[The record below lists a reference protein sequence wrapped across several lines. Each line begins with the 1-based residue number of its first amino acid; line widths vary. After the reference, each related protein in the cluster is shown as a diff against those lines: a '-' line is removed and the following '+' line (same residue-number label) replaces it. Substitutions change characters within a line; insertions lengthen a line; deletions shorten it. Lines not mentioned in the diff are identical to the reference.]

1 MGFNAVFGCLKEV
14 FPQVDFRILRAIAI
28 EHPFDADAAVLDVL
42 SEFPNL
48 ATQSFL
54 AVSPV
59 QVQSPGT
66 PPLRAAQQ
74 KGKGKLLMH
83 QQVIKE
89 SGVPE
94 PGPAAGDDHT
104 SGVSHGNPTLVK
116 QVDSLQNGPVPS
128 DADTSTRSEAV
139 ISDVKGMNFDV
150 QVGLQQSASGMT
162 SPSMPEKDSAN
173 GTLVDVLPKWKSFY
187 FPVNCDSNS
196 VLHETHDKVE
206 SFAVDSSFREHAPNA
221 PQCDIPPEFSS
232 GPLFADDN
240 LQATGPSDH
249 TSEKDCSPR
258 EMVDNDN
265 EETATNS
272 VCNIDVLE
280 EIIEDAKH
288 NKDPMTSGAYHDN
301 PTLVKQVD
309 SLQNGPVPSDA
320 DTSTGSEAVISDVKG
335 MNFDVQVGLQQSASG
350 MTSLSMPEK
359 DAVNGTLGDVLPK
372 WKSFYF
378 PVNCDS
384 NLVLHE
390 TRDKVESFAVDSS
403 FPEHVPNAPQCDIPP
418 EFRSGPLLA
427 DDNLQA
433 TGPSDHT
440 SEKDCTSREMVD
452 NDIEETATN
461 SVCNIDVLEEIIED
475 AKHNKKTLFSAMESV
490 ISMMREVEV
499 QEKAVDIVQEEAS
512 RGGLDIMVKVEDLKQ
527 MLAHAKDAN
536 DMHAGEVF
544 GEKAILATEARELQS
559 RLLNLSDDRDKS
571 LAILNEMCGTLE
583 ERLDAAAEARRLAE
597 QDKLEKEECAWKAL
611 AEQEAEVEKVVQES
625 KILQQQAEENSK
637 LREFLMDRGRIVD
650 MLQGEISVICQD
662 VRFLKE
668 KFDERVP
675 LSESVSSSQTSCIL
689 ASSGSSMKSVA
700 FDLVPERL
708 ELPKSPEKASPAPS
722 VNGLSPKS
730 ILEQERTKADQKELI
745 DDGWDVVFD
754 KELDV

>member
-59 QVQSPGT
+59 QVQSSGT
-66 PPLRAAQQ
+66 PPVQAAQQ
-74 KGKGKLLMH
+74 KEKGKLLMH

-104 SGVSHGNPTLVK
+104 SGSSHGNPTLVK
-116 QVDSLQNGPVPS
+116 QVDSLQNGPV
-128 DADTSTRSEAV
+128 
-139 ISDVKGMNFDV
+139 
-150 QVGLQQSASGMT
+150 Q
-162 SPSMPEKDSAN
+162 
-173 GTLVDVLPKWKSFY
+173 
-187 FPVNCDSNS
+187 
-196 VLHETHDKVE
+196 
-206 SFAVDSSFREHAPNA
+206 
-221 PQCDIPPEFSS
+221 
-232 GPLFADDN
+232 
-240 LQATGPSDH
+240 
-249 TSEKDCSPR
+249 
-258 EMVDNDN
+258 
-265 EETATNS
+265 
-272 VCNIDVLE
+272 
-280 EIIEDAKH
+280 
-288 NKDPMTSGAYHDN
+288 
-301 PTLVKQVD
+301 
-309 SLQNGPVPSDA
+309 SDA

-335 MNFDVQVGLQQSASG
+335 MNFDVQVGAQQSASG

-359 DAVNGTLGDVLPK
+359 DAVNGTLVDVLPK

-378 PVNCDS
+378 PVNCDYES
-384 NLVLHE
+384 VLHE

-403 FPEHVPNAPQCDIPP
+403 FPEHAPNAPQCDIPP
-418 EFRSGPLLA
+418 EFSSGPLLADDEVESFAVDSSFPEHAPNAPQCDIPPEHAPNAPQSDIPPEFSSGPLLADDEVESLAVDSSFPEHAPNAPQCDIRPEFSSGPLLA

-433 TGPSDHT
+433 SGPLDHT
-440 SEKDCTSREMVD
+440 SEKDCSPREMVD

-475 AKHNKKTLFSAMESV
+475 SKHNKKTLFSAMESV

-512 RGGLDIMVKVEDLKQ
+512 RGGLDIMVKVEELKQ

-536 DMHAGEVF
+536 DMVHAGEVF

-559 RLLNLSDDRDKS
+559 RLLNLSDERDKS
-571 LAILNEMCGTLE
+571 LAILNEMRGTLE

-597 QDKLEKEECAWKAL
+597 QDKLEKEECARKAL
-611 AEQEAEVEKVVQES
+611 AEQEAEMEKVVQES

-662 VRFLKE
+662 VRLLKE

-722 VNGLSPKS
+722 VDGLSPKS
-730 ILEQERTKADQKELI
+730 ILERERTKADQKELI
-745 DDGWDVVFD
+745 DGGWDVVFD
-754 KELDV
+754 EELDV

>member
-59 QVQSPGT
+59 QVQSSGT
-66 PPLRAAQQ
+66 PPVQAAQQ
-74 KGKGKLLMH
+74 KEKGKLLMH

-104 SGVSHGNPTLVK
+104 SGSSHGNPTLVK
-116 QVDSLQNGPVPS
+116 QVDSLQNGPV
-128 DADTSTRSEAV
+128 
-139 ISDVKGMNFDV
+139 
-150 QVGLQQSASGMT
+150 Q
-162 SPSMPEKDSAN
+162 
-173 GTLVDVLPKWKSFY
+173 
-187 FPVNCDSNS
+187 
-196 VLHETHDKVE
+196 
-206 SFAVDSSFREHAPNA
+206 
-221 PQCDIPPEFSS
+221 
-232 GPLFADDN
+232 
-240 LQATGPSDH
+240 
-249 TSEKDCSPR
+249 
-258 EMVDNDN
+258 
-265 EETATNS
+265 
-272 VCNIDVLE
+272 
-280 EIIEDAKH
+280 
-288 NKDPMTSGAYHDN
+288 
-301 PTLVKQVD
+301 
-309 SLQNGPVPSDA
+309 SDA

-335 MNFDVQVGLQQSASG
+335 MNFDVQVGQQQSASG

-359 DAVNGTLGDVLPK
+359 DAVNGTLVDVLPK

-378 PVNCDS
+378 PVNCDYES
-384 NLVLHE
+384 VLHE

-403 FPEHVPNAPQCDIPP
+403 FPEHAPNAPQCDIPPEHAPNAPQCDIPP
-418 EFRSGPLLA
+418 EFSSGPLLADDEVESLAVDSSFPEHAPNAPQCDIRPEFSSGPLLA

-433 TGPSDHT
+433 SGPLDHT
-440 SEKDCTSREMVD
+440 SEKDCSPREMVD

-475 AKHNKKTLFSAMESV
+475 SKHNKKTLFSAMESV

-512 RGGLDIMVKVEDLKQ
+512 RGGLDIMVKVEELKQ

-559 RLLNLSDDRDKS
+559 RLLNLSDERDKS
-571 LAILNEMCGTLE
+571 LAILNEMRGTLE

-597 QDKLEKEECAWKAL
+597 QDKLEKEECARKAL
-611 AEQEAEVEKVVQES
+611 AEQEAEMEKVVQES

-650 MLQGEISVICQD
+650 MLQGEISVICHD
-662 VRFLKE
+662 VRLLKE

-722 VNGLSPKS
+722 VDGLSPKS
-730 ILEQERTKADQKELI
+730 ILERERTKADQKELI
-745 DDGWDVVFD
+745 DGGWDVVFD
-754 KELDV
+754 EELDV

>member
-42 SEFPNL
+42 
-48 ATQSFL
+48 T
-54 AVSPV
+54 
-59 QVQSPGT
+59 
-66 PPLRAAQQ
+66 QQ
-74 KGKGKLLMH
+74 KEKGKLLMH

-104 SGVSHGNPTLVK
+104 SGSSHGNPTLVK
-116 QVDSLQNGPVPS
+116 QVDSLQNGPV
-128 DADTSTRSEAV
+128 
-139 ISDVKGMNFDV
+139 
-150 QVGLQQSASGMT
+150 Q
-162 SPSMPEKDSAN
+162 
-173 GTLVDVLPKWKSFY
+173 
-187 FPVNCDSNS
+187 
-196 VLHETHDKVE
+196 
-206 SFAVDSSFREHAPNA
+206 
-221 PQCDIPPEFSS
+221 
-232 GPLFADDN
+232 
-240 LQATGPSDH
+240 
-249 TSEKDCSPR
+249 
-258 EMVDNDN
+258 
-265 EETATNS
+265 
-272 VCNIDVLE
+272 
-280 EIIEDAKH
+280 
-288 NKDPMTSGAYHDN
+288 
-301 PTLVKQVD
+301 
-309 SLQNGPVPSDA
+309 SDA

-335 MNFDVQVGLQQSASG
+335 MNFDVQVGQQQSASG

-359 DAVNGTLGDVLPK
+359 DAVNGTLVDVLPK

-378 PVNCDS
+378 PVNCDYES
-384 NLVLHE
+384 VLHE

-403 FPEHVPNAPQCDIPP
+403 FPEHAPNAPQCDIPP
-418 EFRSGPLLA
+418 EFSSGPLLADDEVESFAVDSSFPEHAPNAPQCDIPPEHAPNAPQCDIPPEFSSGPLLADDEVESLAVDSSFPEHAPNAPQCDIRPEFSSGPLLA

-433 TGPSDHT
+433 SGPLDHT
-440 SEKDCTSREMVD
+440 SEKDCSPREMVD

-475 AKHNKKTLFSAMESV
+475 SKHNKKTLFSAMESV

-512 RGGLDIMVKVEDLKQ
+512 RGGLDIMVKVEELKQ

-559 RLLNLSDDRDKS
+559 RLLNLSDERDKS
-571 LAILNEMCGTLE
+571 LAILNEMRGTLE

-597 QDKLEKEECAWKAL
+597 QDKLEKEECARKAL
-611 AEQEAEVEKVVQES
+611 AEQEAEMEKVVQES

-650 MLQGEISVICQD
+650 MLQGEISVICHD
-662 VRFLKE
+662 VRLLKE

-722 VNGLSPKS
+722 VDGLSPKS
-730 ILEQERTKADQKELI
+730 ILERERTKADQKELI
-745 DDGWDVVFD
+745 DGGWDVVFD
-754 KELDV
+754 EELDV

>member
-66 PPLRAAQQ
+66 PPVQAAQQ
-74 KGKGKLLMH
+74 KEKGKLLMH

-104 SGVSHGNPTLVK
+104 SGSSHGNPTLVK
-116 QVDSLQNGPVPS
+116 QVDSLQNGPV
-128 DADTSTRSEAV
+128 R
-139 ISDVKGMNFDV
+139 
-150 QVGLQQSASGMT
+150 
-162 SPSMPEKDSAN
+162 
-173 GTLVDVLPKWKSFY
+173 
-187 FPVNCDSNS
+187 
-196 VLHETHDKVE
+196 
-206 SFAVDSSFREHAPNA
+206 
-221 PQCDIPPEFSS
+221 
-232 GPLFADDN
+232 
-240 LQATGPSDH
+240 
-249 TSEKDCSPR
+249 
-258 EMVDNDN
+258 
-265 EETATNS
+265 
-272 VCNIDVLE
+272 
-280 EIIEDAKH
+280 
-288 NKDPMTSGAYHDN
+288 
-301 PTLVKQVD
+301 
-309 SLQNGPVPSDA
+309 SDA

-335 MNFDVQVGLQQSASG
+335 MNFNFQVGQQQSASG

-359 DAVNGTLGDVLPK
+359 DAVNGTLVDVLPK

-378 PVNCDS
+378 PVNCDYES
-384 NLVLHE
+384 VLHE

-403 FPEHVPNAPQCDIPP
+403 FPEHAPNAPQCDIPPEHAPNAPQCDIPP
-418 EFRSGPLLA
+418 EFSSGPLLADDEVESFAVDSSFPEHAPNVPQCDIRPEFSSGLLLA

-433 TGPSDHT
+433 SGPSDHT
-440 SEKDCTSREMVD
+440 SEKDCSPREMVE

-475 AKHNKKTLFSAMESV
+475 SKHNKKTLFSAMESV

-512 RGGLDIMVKVEDLKQ
+512 RGGLDIMVKVEELNQ

-559 RLLNLSDDRDKS
+559 RLLNLSDERDKS
-571 LAILNEMCGTLE
+571 LAVLNEMRGTLE

-597 QDKLEKEECAWKAL
+597 QDKLEKEECARKAL
-611 AEQEAEVEKVVQES
+611 AEQEAEMEKVVQES
-625 KILQQQAEENSK
+625 KILQQQADENSK

-662 VRFLKE
+662 VRLLKE

-689 ASSGSSMKSVA
+689 ASSGSSMKSAA

-722 VNGLSPKS
+722 VDGLSPKS
-730 ILEQERTKADQKELI
+730 LLERERTKADQKELI
-745 DDGWDVVFD
+745 DGGWDVVFD
-754 KELDV
+754 EELDV

>member
-42 SEFPNL
+42 
-48 ATQSFL
+48 T
-54 AVSPV
+54 
-59 QVQSPGT
+59 
-66 PPLRAAQQ
+66 QQ
-74 KGKGKLLMH
+74 KEKGKLLMH

-104 SGVSHGNPTLVK
+104 SGSSHGNPTLVK
-116 QVDSLQNGPVPS
+116 QVDSLQNGPV
-128 DADTSTRSEAV
+128 
-139 ISDVKGMNFDV
+139 
-150 QVGLQQSASGMT
+150 Q
-162 SPSMPEKDSAN
+162 
-173 GTLVDVLPKWKSFY
+173 
-187 FPVNCDSNS
+187 
-196 VLHETHDKVE
+196 
-206 SFAVDSSFREHAPNA
+206 
-221 PQCDIPPEFSS
+221 
-232 GPLFADDN
+232 
-240 LQATGPSDH
+240 
-249 TSEKDCSPR
+249 
-258 EMVDNDN
+258 
-265 EETATNS
+265 
-272 VCNIDVLE
+272 
-280 EIIEDAKH
+280 
-288 NKDPMTSGAYHDN
+288 
-301 PTLVKQVD
+301 
-309 SLQNGPVPSDA
+309 SDA

-335 MNFDVQVGLQQSASG
+335 MNFDVQVGQQQSASG

-359 DAVNGTLGDVLPK
+359 DAVNGTLVDVLPK

-378 PVNCDS
+378 PVNCDYES
-384 NLVLHE
+384 VLHE

-403 FPEHVPNAPQCDIPP
+403 FPEHAPNAPQCDIPP
-418 EFRSGPLLA
+418 EFSSGPLLADDEVESFAVDSSFPEHAPNAPQCDIPPEHAPNAPQSDIPPEFSSGPLLADDEVESLAVDSSFPEHAPNAPQCDIRPEFSSGPLLA

-433 TGPSDHT
+433 SGPLDHT
-440 SEKDCTSREMVD
+440 SEKDCSPREMVD

-475 AKHNKKTLFSAMESV
+475 SKHNKKTLFSAMESV

-512 RGGLDIMVKVEDLKQ
+512 RGGLDIMVKVEELKQ

-559 RLLNLSDDRDKS
+559 RLLNLSDERDKS
-571 LAILNEMCGTLE
+571 LAILNEMRGTLE

-597 QDKLEKEECAWKAL
+597 QDKLEKEECARKAL
-611 AEQEAEVEKVVQES
+611 AEQEAEMEKVVQES

-650 MLQGEISVICQD
+650 MLQGEISVICHD
-662 VRFLKE
+662 VRLLKE

-722 VNGLSPKS
+722 VDGLSPKS
-730 ILEQERTKADQKELI
+730 ILERERTKADQKELI
-745 DDGWDVVFD
+745 DGGWDVVFD
-754 KELDV
+754 EELDV

>member
-54 AVSPV
+54 AVSSV

-66 PPLRAAQQ
+66 PPVQAAQQ
-74 KGKGKLLMH
+74 KEKGKLLMH

-94 PGPAAGDDHT
+94 PGLAAGDDHT
-104 SGVSHGNPTLVK
+104 SGSSHGNPTLVK
-116 QVDSLQNGPVPS
+116 QVDSLQNGPV
-128 DADTSTRSEAV
+128 R
-139 ISDVKGMNFDV
+139 
-150 QVGLQQSASGMT
+150 
-162 SPSMPEKDSAN
+162 
-173 GTLVDVLPKWKSFY
+173 
-187 FPVNCDSNS
+187 
-196 VLHETHDKVE
+196 
-206 SFAVDSSFREHAPNA
+206 
-221 PQCDIPPEFSS
+221 
-232 GPLFADDN
+232 
-240 LQATGPSDH
+240 
-249 TSEKDCSPR
+249 
-258 EMVDNDN
+258 
-265 EETATNS
+265 
-272 VCNIDVLE
+272 
-280 EIIEDAKH
+280 
-288 NKDPMTSGAYHDN
+288 
-301 PTLVKQVD
+301 
-309 SLQNGPVPSDA
+309 SDA

-335 MNFDVQVGLQQSASG
+335 MNFDVQVGQQQSASG

-359 DAVNGTLGDVLPK
+359 DAVNGTLVDVLPK

-378 PVNCDS
+378 PVNCDYES
-384 NLVLHE
+384 VLHE

-403 FPEHVPNAPQCDIPP
+403 FPEHAPNAPQCDIPPEHAPNAPQCDIPPQFSSGPLLADDEVESFAVDSSFPEHAPNAPQCDIPPEHAPNAPQCDIPP
-418 EFRSGPLLA
+418 EFSSGPLLADDEVESLAVDSSFPEHAPNAPQCDIRPEFSSGPLLA

-433 TGPSDHT
+433 SGPLDHT
-440 SEKDCTSREMVD
+440 SEKDCSPREMVD

-475 AKHNKKTLFSAMESV
+475 SKHNKKTLFSAMESV

-512 RGGLDIMVKVEDLKQ
+512 RGGLDIMVKVEELKQ

-559 RLLNLSDDRDKS
+559 RLLNLSDERDKS
-571 LAILNEMCGTLE
+571 LAILNEMRGTLE

-597 QDKLEKEECAWKAL
+597 QDKLEKEECARKAL
-611 AEQEAEVEKVVQES
+611 AEQEAEMEKVVQES

-662 VRFLKE
+662 VRLLKE

-689 ASSGSSMKSVA
+689 ASSGSSMKSAA

-708 ELPKSPEKASPAPS
+708 DELPRSPEKASPAPS
-722 VNGLSPKS
+722 VDGLSPKS
-730 ILEQERTKADQKELI
+730 ILERERTKADQKELI
-745 DDGWDVVFD
+745 DGGWDVVFD
-754 KELDV
+754 EELDV

>member
-94 PGPAAGDDHT
+94 PRPAAGDDHT
-104 SGVSHGNPTLVK
+104 SGASHGNPTLVK
-116 QVDSLQNGPVPS
+116 QVDSSQNGPVPL

-150 QVGLQQSASGMT
+150 QVGLRQSVSGMT
-162 SPSMPEKDSAN
+162 SPSMPEKDSVN

-187 FPVNCDSNS
+187 FPVNCDSDL
-196 VLHETHDKVE
+196 VLHET
-206 SFAVDSSFREHAPNA
+206 PNA

-258 EMVDNDN
+258 EMVDNDI

-272 VCNIDVLE
+272 VCNIDALE
-280 EIIEDAKH
+280 EIVEDAKH

-320 DTSTGSEAVISDVKG
+320 DTSTGSEAVISDVRG

-384 NLVLHE
+384 NSVLHE

-403 FPEHVPNAPQCDIPP
+403 FPEHAPNAPQCDIPP
-418 EFRSGPLLA
+418 EFSSGPLLA

-440 SEKDCTSREMVD
+440 SENDCTPREMVD

-559 RLLNLSDDRDKS
+559 RLLNLSDERDKS

-611 AEQEAEVEKVVQES
+611 AEQEVEVEKVVQES

-662 VRFLKE
+662 VRLLKE

-700 FDLVPERL
+700 FDLVQERL
-708 ELPKSPEKASPAPS
+708 ELPKSPEKASPTPS